1 MIFKSSKALNFLL
14 ENGKV
19 ATMRDYPYR
28 VNQTVYI
35 KRVEGISRRTVAKA
49 RIEKVVLNNTTNRIK
64 YFAMSG
70 FSSPEEWLEE
80 AISLNKKIPRY
91 IIVLRLIKKYI

>member
-1 MIFKSSKALNFLL
+1 MIFKSSKALSFLL

-28 VNQTVYI
+28 VNQTVYV
-35 KRVEGISRRTVAKA
+35 KMVEGIDRKTVAKA
-49 RIEKVVLNNTTNRIK
+49 VIEKVVLNNTTNRIK
-64 YFAMSG
+64 YFDISG

-80 AISLNKKIPRY
+80 AISIHKKIPRY
-91 IIVLRLIKKYI
+91 IIILRLIKKYI